1 MAVQSSEHQRHHD
14 GDAGD
19 GNRSHARAGAGGLAH
34 PRDAAACNGAHGGG
48 RRRQLQFSAGDI
60 DFIFKK
66 HQLVDVGLE
75 ALLELAFDGT
85 NEVTVVGMTSSSVE
99 ISASGYSDQD
109 VSEWSLS
116 IEND

>member
-1 MAVQSSEHQRHHD
+1 MAVRVQNTNDIMMGTLATETVVTHGRARV
-14 GDAGD
+14 G
-19 GNRSHARAGAGGLAH
+19 SHILATRLLATERTVAAGG
-34 PRDAAACNGAHGGG
+34 
-48 RRRQLQFSAGDI
+48 QLQFSAGDI